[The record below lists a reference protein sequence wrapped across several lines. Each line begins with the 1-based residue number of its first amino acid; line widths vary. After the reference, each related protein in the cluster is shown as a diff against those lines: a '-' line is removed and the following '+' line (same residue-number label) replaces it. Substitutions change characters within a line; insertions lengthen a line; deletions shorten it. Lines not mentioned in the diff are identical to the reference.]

1 MSSSLSAR
9 SSTGV
14 RGEYHTGMAGFD
26 SAFDAILAATTI
38 RGSSI
43 TENGVPLFDV
53 EQHPAEEEE
62 GIPAVGSA
70 AEPVYGVPGDLW
82 RVLDPDD
89 DGAAEAVCAR
99 SSDGLPIIAARDLRI
114 DAAAATELAKGT
126 RRIAWYRGVQI
137 SMSVAASGDG
147 SVLQFYVPW
156 DRDGSGVPQKGHVMT
171 FDPVEGAIT
180 ILAASGAGITL
191 ASDGSATVKN
201 GDGDVFLSVSP
212 DGVIV
217 SGDLRVPN
225 SNAVF
230 GDPALAKDVLLAQ
243 PAIDLLAKLAPM
255 VATLAGAVNGLA
267 PGSVPPSE
275 ITALVAAGV
284 PFLVPA
290 AGPTPAA
297 PTTRAPRILGQPG
310 A

>member
-1 MSSSLSAR
+1 MAGGDSVFDGPLAPTTIKGSSLSP
-9 SSTGV
+9 
-14 RGEYHTGMAGFD
+14 
-26 SAFDAILAATTI
+26 
-38 RGSSI
+38 
-43 TENGVPLFDV
+43 NGVPLLDV
-53 EQHPAEEEE
+53 EEYPEAD

-82 RVLDPDD
+82 RPLDPTD

-99 SSDGLPIIAARDLRI
+99 SSDGLPVVAARDLRI
-114 DAAAATELAKGT
+114 DAAAATDLEKGT
-126 RRIAWYRGVQI
+126 RRISWYRGVQI
-137 SMSVAASGDG
+137 SMSVAASGTG
-147 SVLQFYVPW
+147 SVLQIYVPF
-156 DRDGSGVPQKGHVMT
+156 DHDGDGVPQKGHVMT
-171 FDPVEGAIT
+171 FDPVEGAVT
-180 ILAASGAGITL
+180 LLAASGAGITL

-230 GDPALAKDVLLAQ
+230 GDPALAKDVALAQ
-243 PAIDLLAKLAPM
+243 PLVDVLAKAVPMLA
-255 VATLAGAVNGLA
+255 TIAGAVNGLA
-267 PGSVPPSE
+267 PGSVPPSD
-275 ITALVAAGV
+275 IVALTVAGA
-284 PFLVPA
+284 PYLVPA
-290 AGPTPAA
+290 AGAVPAA